1 MNYTNLNIIS
11 GDKSFKYIV
20 EYFDDKGLNTNEIKY
35 LKNDFG
41 IFLFNDNIDNIL
53 YEKNYY
59 DKITDEVLSSDILP
73 NTYNIS
79 SFDLFFP
86 RYSVETYN
94 TNVSYVITINT
105 WINGVCVFL
114 GSKLINR
121 NNALAPENGVRKF
134 LNDEYYEYIRIN
146 CVDPFN
152 LIYANEWKDFRNV
165 FCNEPIYNGG
175 LQKNN
180 TASNINITL
189 TPVKNINGL
198 WVKMDEYDSSQSAI
212 LLTNKNDSNYFAP
225 VLTFKNENGNPEF
238 NCKLRFNEVYEN
250 NLEEYLA
257 ETYQIQVNEDFKI
270 KYCFIIGD
278 KENPYKYKENHY
290 NTAIEQSSFYLN
302 DFCFESWDDFI
313 DGMSANV
320 IVIIQRFDEDILV
333 LSSNRVFIT
342 QEEFRYLLQQ
352 PIRNVD
358 LQNIDM
364 ELKNY
369 NVVNVIENKIVTV
382 DRPNDTKANIVKPI
396 FIKVQDSD
404 TIRLHNSVTEN
415 ICLNLDAYKNKV
427 EAFILKIGDMNFYE
441 IGRVNSGIIFKVI
454 GTNLPEQNEGIYYI
468 LNEDGELVTNGKYK
482 LV

>member
-35 LKNDFG
+35 LKNAFG
-41 IFLFNDNIDNIL
+41 IFLFNDNVDNIL

-59 DKITDEVLSSDILP
+59 DKITDEVLSSNILP

-121 NNALAPENGVRKF
+121 NNALAPENGVRRF

-165 FCNEPIYNGG
+165 FCNEPVYNGG

-290 NTAIEQSSFYLN
+290 DTAIEQSSFYLN

-320 IVIIQRFDEDILV
+320 VVIIQRFDEDILV

>member
-20 EYFDDKGLNTNEIKY
+20 EYFDDKCLNTNEIKY

-41 IFLFNDNIDNIL
+41 IFLFNDNVDNIL

-121 NNALAPENGVRKF
+121 NNALAPENGVRRF

-320 IVIIQRFDEDILV
+320 VVIIQRFDEDILV